1 MPIVIKE
8 IRVNTVIEKKVILP
22 DEISGQAYLRLKE
35 QIMEE
40 LLQQNTYSHSEK
52 DRKKER

>member
-8 IRVNTVIEKKVILP
+8 IRVNTVIEKKVNLP
-22 DEISGQAYLRLKE
+22 DEISGQTYLRLKE
-35 QIMEE
+35 QIIEE
-40 LLQQNTYSHSEK
+40 LAQRNAYSYSEK

>member
-22 DEISGQAYLRLKE
+22 DEMSGQVYLRLKE

>member
-22 DEISGQAYLRLKE
+22 DEMSGQAYLRLKE

>member
-8 IRVNTVIEKKVILP
+8 IRVNTVIEKKVILH

-40 LLQQNTYSHSEK
+40 LAQRDTYSHSEK